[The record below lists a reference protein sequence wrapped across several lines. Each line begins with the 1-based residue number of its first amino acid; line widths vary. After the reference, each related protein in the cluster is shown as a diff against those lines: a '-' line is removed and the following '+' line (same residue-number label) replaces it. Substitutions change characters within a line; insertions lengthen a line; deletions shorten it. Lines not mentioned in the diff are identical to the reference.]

1 MPQIADFRLVTAW
14 RSLLGGIGFGQEE
27 KKGWK
32 MMRPKT
38 KGLSWPSSIA
48 FSSDLVVTLEG
59 LEVLNPLQGLG
70 VSHPLQIQGGISN
83 IIGYNANVLNL
94 I

>member
-27 KKGWK
+27 NKGRK
-32 MMRPKT
+32 MMQQKT
-38 KGLSWPSSIA
+38 TALSGPSSKA
-48 FSSDLVVTLEG
+48 VSSDLVVALKG

-83 IIGYNANVLNL
+83 IIGYTANVLNL